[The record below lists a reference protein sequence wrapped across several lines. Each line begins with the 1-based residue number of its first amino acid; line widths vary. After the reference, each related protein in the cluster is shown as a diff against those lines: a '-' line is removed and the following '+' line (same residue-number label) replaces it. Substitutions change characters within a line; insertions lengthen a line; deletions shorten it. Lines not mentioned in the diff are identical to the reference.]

1 MTVDVL
7 RALRRGRIV
16 YTNYW
21 IKWDGIDERRI
32 WWKRILYSLL
42 LKGSLEY
49 IPASNLREFTGMQD
63 LDRLQDALVA
73 LDEGWLYFDS
83 YAGTKGFSFETR
95 RKLMQSRKDGL
106 DFYFTTQRP
115 VAMQAGLRA
124 ITNIFVKCR
133 SHSFF
138 GLRWFIAAVF
148 EDLDSS
154 SLPRDTDEP
163 VWVDR
168 YFASKKIF
176 ESYDTNEKIDT
187 IKQDVLRQHLKATE
201 SDKAQGATQLR
212 RALPIRQP
220 LGTRLSTYKINDIN
234 NGRSDQKRL
243 QVSA

>member
-1 MTVDVL
+1 M
-7 RALRRGRIV
+7 
-16 YTNYW
+16 
-21 IKWDGIDERRI
+21 
-32 WWKRILYSLL
+32 S
-42 LKGSLEY
+42 
-49 IPASNLREFTGMQD
+49 D
-63 LDRLQDALVA
+63 LDRLHDALVA

-83 YAGTKGFSFETR
+83 YSGTKGFSFDTR

-138 GLRWFIAAVF
+138 GFRWFIAAVF

-163 VWVDR
+163 VWIDR

-176 ESYDTNEKIDT
+176 NSYDTNEKVDT
-187 IKQDVLRQHLKATE
+187 VKQDFLGKHVIAGELSDARSAAPIPERLR
-201 SDKAQGATQLR
+201 
-212 RALPIRQP
+212 
-220 LGTRLSTYKINDIN
+220 TRLPTYNIKLTNKSHERRN
-234 NGRSDQKRL
+234 VVEYVQGSKVGGLSGVVR
-243 QVSA
+243 V